1 MSGYCICLSRHL
13 HLRALLPEGTE
24 PLFGPCTHVAWT
36 GVRPRRGTLLLLSPS
51 RLVLPP
57 EAPVAIRSLPF
68 SPQTPTMVKDVHDQ
82 AAAEVVE
89 LDSLPNGVEGTALDP
104 VAMIGHKPTVPRT
117 LDRLIGLI
125 GVNSSVV
132 CPWPNFYFVAA
143 LNLGNGGTLGL
154 LIGTIAATAGMAPVY
169 LSLAEKM
176 RKYPTAGGTSN
187 AHELRTSARSECSV
201 SSHMTRGL
209 RTPIADNP
217 SSV

>member
-1 MSGYCICLSRHL
+1 
-13 HLRALLPEGTE
+13 
-24 PLFGPCTHVAWT
+24 
-36 GVRPRRGTLLLLSPS
+36 
-51 RLVLPP
+51 
-57 EAPVAIRSLPF
+57 
-68 SPQTPTMVKDVHDQ
+68 MVKDVHDQ
-82 AAAEVVE
+82 SSAEVVE
-89 LDSLPNGVEGTALDP
+89 LDNLQNGGEGTEFDP
-104 VAMIGHKPTVPRT
+104 VARIGHKPTVPRT

-187 AHELRTSARSECSV
+187 GYELRTCVRSECYV
-201 SSHMTRGL
+201 SSHIMCRL
-209 RTPIADNP
+209 RAPITDNP